1 MLEKLNDNHLESCHR
16 HKQETF
22 SASLFKSVLA
32 TKLIEMRRPSMCYF
46 NLQLNIAIW
55 TGD

>member
-1 MLEKLNDNHLESCHR
+1 MLEKLNDNHLESWHR

-32 TKLIEMRRPSMCYF
+32 TKLIEMRMPSMCCF